1 MPCTGIL
8 DTSSGT
14 VHSGRTEG
22 WMRKFFSLTAES
34 HIKRSVSRS
43 AFHCTFH
50 FLQQSSFRSLICCM
64 TDSVDRTSDDSI
76 QTNSVMAQYDYG
88 SVWAPPRAPV
98 RARAGR
104 ARGGYGSIRWEA
116 RMRRHCCCPRRC
128 PGPQTPPTPPTLP
141 LLLLPWHA
149 ASARAVSQQHRC
161 QVSRNRCRL
170 PVMLR
175 KRTWSTTNSL

>member
-1 MPCTGIL
+1 
-8 DTSSGT
+8 
-14 VHSGRTEG
+14 
-22 WMRKFFSLTAES
+22 MRKFFSLTAETRVGHQS
-34 HIKRSVSRS
+34 KRLALSFPLHFSFSS
-43 AFHCTFH
+43 AE
-50 FLQQSSFRSLICCM
+50 LIQES
-64 TDSVDRTSDDSI
+64 DLLHERTSDDSI
-76 QTNSVMAQYDYG
+76 QTKSVMALYDYG
-88 SVWAPPRAPV
+88 SVWAPPRAVP
-98 RARAGR
+98 ARAWR
-104 ARGGYGSIRWEA
+104 LRIRIRWEA

-170 PVMLR
+170 PAVMLR